1 MHNAAYAFKK
11 HLVDLEGFPADQ
23 LDKYTSPDDFLDLV
37 KRQDTYR
44 VYLCKRFIFCVGNQR
59 AVLIEIES
67 RAGGRGPG
75 AGGGWGRGGR
85 GPRPGRGVQ
94 DVAVFY

>member
-1 MHNAAYAFKK
+1 MDGLHMHNAAYAFKK

-44 VYLCKRFIFCVGNQR
+44 VYLCKRFNFF
-59 AVLIEIES
+59 VLGIK
-67 RAGGRGPG
+67 GP
-75 AGGGWGRGGR
+75 
-85 GPRPGRGVQ
+85 
-94 DVAVFY
+94 FL